1 MRGYQFPFQKI
12 LEVKEKKREQEEVN
26 YAKILKQ
33 LDQESLRLT
42 QLVDSKENLLS
53 EIVDLQRNKVA
64 IMAINQ
70 SQDYINY
77 LNKQIASQKNNIARI
92 KNSLSHKQQQLIEL
106 KVDEKKWVK
115 LSEKKFREYQY
126 AVDLEEQKET
136 DEIALNS
143 FK

>member
-12 LEVKEKKREQEEVN
+12 LEVKEKNREQEEVN